1 MRISTSRNRRGLSSA
16 RNAAF
21 FALAMV
27 LLIVPVPEFVLL
39 FRPDF
44 VALLLI
50 YLCWYDSENTG
61 VFTAFVVGLLVDA
74 LTFGFLGLHALAK
87 VIVAYCAIRLKRFA
101 SGSSTIKSTLLVLLI
116 LLCQSIVISVVS
128 LYTENG
134 TISLALWVSPIVGA
148 VLWLIIAFVSTTVK
162 PIRNVPIK

>member
-1 MRISTSRNRRGLSSA
+1 
-16 RNAAF
+16 
-21 FALAMV
+21 MV

-50 YLCWYDSENTG
+50 YLCWHDSEKTG

-87 VIVAYCAIRLKRFA
+87 VVVAYCAIRLNRFA
-101 SGSSTIKSTLLVLLI
+101 SGSSALISALVVLSI
-116 LLCQSIVISVVS
+116 LLCQSIVISLVS
-128 LYTENG
+128 QYTENG
-134 TISLALWVSPIVGA
+134 TVGLALWISPIVGA
-148 VLWLIIAFVSTTVK
+148 LLWLIIASVNTTVK

>member
-1 MRISTSRNRRGLSSA
+1 
-16 RNAAF
+16 
-21 FALAMV
+21 MV
-27 LLIVPVPEFVLL
+27 LLIVPVPEFVLF

-50 YLCWYDSENTG
+50 YLCWYDSEKTG

-87 VIVAYCAIRLKRFA
+87 VVVAYCAIRLNRIA
-101 SGSSTIKSTLLVLLI
+101 SGSSILISALIVLSI
-116 LLCQSIVISVVS
+116 LLCQSIVISLVS

-134 TISLALWVSPIVGA
+134 TVSLALWISPIVGA
-148 VLWLIIAFVSTTVK
+148 LLWLIIAFVTTTVK
-162 PIRNVPIK
+162 PIRNVSIK

>member
-1 MRISTSRNRRGLSSA
+1 
-16 RNAAF
+16 
-21 FALAMV
+21 MV

-50 YLCWYDSENTG
+50 YLCWYDSENIG
-61 VFTAFVVGLLVDA
+61 VFTAFVVGILVDT

-87 VIVAYCAIRLKRFA
+87 VIVVYCAIRLKRFA
-101 SGSSTIKSTLLVLLI
+101 SGSSTLNSALLVLLI
-116 LLCQSIVISVVS
+116 LLCQSIVISLVS

-134 TISLALWVSPIVGA
+134 TVSLTLWVSPIIGA

>member
-1 MRISTSRNRRGLSSA
+1 
-16 RNAAF
+16 
-21 FALAMV
+21 MV
-27 LLIVPVPEFVLL
+27 LLIVPVPESVLL

-50 YLCWYDSENTG
+50 YLCWHDSKKTG

-87 VIVAYCAIRLKRFA
+87 VVVAYCAIRLNRFA
-101 SGSSTIKSTLLVLLI
+101 SGSSPLISALLVLSI
-116 LLCQSIVISVVS
+116 LLCQSIVIGLVS

-134 TISLALWVSPIVGA
+134 TVSLALWVSPIVGA

>member
-1 MRISTSRNRRGLSSA
+1 MRISTSSDRRGFSSA
-16 RNAAF
+16 RNFAF

-27 LLIVPVPEFVLL
+27 LLIVPVPESVLL

-50 YLCWYDSENTG
+50 YLCWHDSKKTG

-87 VIVAYCAIRLKRFA
+87 VVVAYCAIRLNRFA
-101 SGSSTIKSTLLVLLI
+101 SGSSPLISALLVLSI
-116 LLCQSIVISVVS
+116 LLCQSIVIGLVS

-134 TISLALWVSPIVGA
+134 TVSLALWVSPIVGA